1 MTCSNFSD
9 DATLLAFSSGEDWSL
24 GGTASKMRQN
34 VVKIYVRACEKEDVF
49 KQKKWEELQA
59 LHEKKNQETR
69 IRL

>member
-49 KQKKWEELQA
+49 KQKK
-59 LHEKKNQETR
+59 
-69 IRL
+69 